1 MWTNR
6 ILSLAAIEYDGE
18 LSTSAYL
25 LLAGMLLFL
34 VGGFAWCFYRAIN
47 AAGNEEE
54 QVADDE

>member
-1 MWTNR
+1 MWIDR

-18 LSTSAYL
+18 LSVSAYL
-25 LLAGMLLFL
+25 LLAGTLLFL

-47 AAGNEEE
+47 AGGIEEE